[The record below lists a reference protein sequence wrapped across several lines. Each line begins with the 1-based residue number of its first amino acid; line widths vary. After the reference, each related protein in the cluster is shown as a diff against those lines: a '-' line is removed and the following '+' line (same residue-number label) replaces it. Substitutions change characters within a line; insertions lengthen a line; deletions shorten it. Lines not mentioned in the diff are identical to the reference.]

1 MGLFGTR
8 YLISAKKSYFLTFR
22 NKSRT
27 GLALQGAELMTTLVK
42 VVVTL
47 AGTCFVMWYL
57 LNKAETFTGM
67 SVKDLSSV
75 TGPMVLAL
83 ITSWYVGQ
91 VFGGSLD
98 ACVATTLL
106 CTSCDEEMFARA
118 QRFANPELNAILDPL
133 SSEKHDELMPMA
145 LGQVPKES
153 SKRHKI
159 GPVDDNGVDAVIN
172 TYAYDNPESARP
184 EYKGLSPFDDDV
196 VMTSRSTHQPNLFYN
211 RPDTTRSGRTPDE
224 EAVEDGRPR
233 FSPSSGS
240 QASKGSKRGGSRQK

>member
-1 MGLFGTR
+1 
-8 YLISAKKSYFLTFR
+8 
-22 NKSRT
+22 
-27 GLALQGAELMTTLVK
+27 MTSLVK
-42 VVVTL
+42 LVITL

-57 LNKAETFTGM
+57 LNEGHTFTGM

-75 TGPMVLAL
+75 TGPMVLGFIA
-83 ITSWYVGQ
+83 SWYVGQ

-106 CTSCDEEMFARA
+106 CTACDEEMFSRA
-118 QRFANPELNAILDPL
+118 QRFVNPELNAILDPI
-133 SSEKHDELMPMA
+133 SSEKHDELLPMSLA
-145 LGQVPKES
+145 QAPKES
-153 SKRHKI
+153 SKRHKL

-196 VMTSRSTHQPNLFYN
+196 VATSRSTHQPNLFYN
-211 RPDTTRSGRTPDE
+211 RPETTRSGRSPDE
-224 EAVEDGRPR
+224 EHVDDSRPS

-240 QASKGSKRGGSRQK
+240 ISRGSKRGGSSRQK

>member
-1 MGLFGTR
+1 MGLFGTK
-8 YLISAKKSYFLTFR
+8 YLISAKKSYFLAFR
-22 NKSRT
+22 NKHRI
-27 GLALQGAELMTTLVK
+27 GLALQGAELTTSLVK

-47 AGTCFVMWYL
+47 SGTCFTMWYL
-57 LNKAETFTGM
+57 LNEGSTFTGM

-83 ITSWYVGQ
+83 VATWYVGQ

-106 CTSCDEEMFARA
+106 CTACDEEMFSRA
-118 QRFANPELNAILDPL
+118 QRFAIPELNAILDPL
-133 SSEKHDELMPMA
+133 SSEKQDELLPMSLA
-145 LGQVPKES
+145 QAPKES
-153 SKRHKI
+153 SKRHKL

-184 EYKGLSPFDDDV
+184 EYKGLSPFEDDV
-196 VMTSRSTHQPNLFYN
+196 VVTSRSTHQPNLFYN
-211 RPDTTRSGRTPDE
+211 RPDTTRSGRTPDL
-224 EAVEDGRPR
+224 EAVEDERPR

-240 QASKGSKRGGSRQK
+240 QASRSSKKGGSRK